1 MGNYRQVRH
10 NPVWYVWEFESP
22 TGYKGNN
29 APQLKPNYN
38 MTDCKELLVALA
50 QDDPQIGIFNLYSE
64 EDCGNSI
71 EKQVRLFFGVAG
83 INNLTPGQ
91 YLYSYELE
99 YHGEGWSFDAKLC
112 DSMDDIIYLYKIGN
126 DTK

>member
-1 MGNYRQVRH
+1 
-10 NPVWYVWEFESP
+10 
-22 TGYKGNN
+22 
-29 APQLKPNYN
+29 

-50 QDDPQIGIFNLYSE
+50 RSVDGQQIGIFNLYSE

-71 EKQVRLFFGVAG
+71 EEQVRLFFGVAG

-99 YHGEGWSFDAKLC
+99 YHGEGWSFDAKLV

-126 DTK
+126 DAE